1 MLKDKVCQLIDIVN
15 TTRSGKCVR
24 RDIPLLPSYY
34 IYRYNS
40 TESEEMVC

>member
-24 RDIPLLPSYY
+24 IDIPLLLSYC
-34 IYRYNS
+34 IYVHIR
-40 TESEEMVC
+40 